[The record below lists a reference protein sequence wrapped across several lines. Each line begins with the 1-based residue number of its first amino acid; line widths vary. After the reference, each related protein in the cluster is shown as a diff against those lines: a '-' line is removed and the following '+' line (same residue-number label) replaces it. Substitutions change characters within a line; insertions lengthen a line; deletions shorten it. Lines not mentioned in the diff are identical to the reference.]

1 MNIELPQELASQL
14 EARVAA
20 SEEFNSVDE
29 YVAYVLG
36 QVLAQTAD
44 ATTAAPAEDS
54 EKMENPDDKAAQ
66 VQERLKSLGYLE

>member
-20 SEEFNSVDE
+20 SEEFNTVDE

-36 QVLAQTAD
+36 QVLAQTATETP
-44 ATTAAPAEDS
+44 ATASEDS
-54 EKMENPDDKAAQ
+54 EKMENPDDKATQ